1 MTGWTD
7 LDAELDA
14 WGKAGGKAPL
24 WWRDDDATRPTPALD
39 RLLALQAKHRAPLAL
54 AVIPARAEPALAERL
69 AGIAGVCA
77 FQHGWAHMNHAPPGR
92 SKAELGPERPTAY
105 VLGELA
111 RGAIALDRVFGERGW
126 RRALVPP
133 HNRIT
138 PDLRAALPAAGWRGL
153 SAGLGPRGAP
163 VPGLAE
169 VNAHVDIMDWSTR
182 GFGGEGPALATL
194 VVALAARRTGAADAA
209 EPVGLLTHHL
219 AHDEPA
225 WAFTG
230 ALLARL
236 AAHPSVAFADG
247 AELLA

>member
-1 MTGWTD
+1 M
-7 LDAELDA
+7 
-14 WGKAGGKAPL
+14 
-24 WWRDDDATRPTPALD
+24 
-39 RLLALQAKHRAPLAL
+39 
-54 AVIPARAEPALAERL
+54 IPARAEASLAERL
-69 AGIAGVCA
+69 AGIAGIAV
-77 FQHGWAHMNHAPPGR
+77 FQHGWAHMNHAPPGA
-92 SKAELGPERPTAY
+92 SKAELGPERATSF

-111 RGAIALDRVFGERGW
+111 RGAIALDHVFGERGW

-133 HNRIT
+133 HNRIA
-138 PDLRAALPAAGWRGL
+138 PALRAALPTCGWRGL

-182 GFGGEGPALATL
+182 GFGGEDAALGAL
-194 VVALAARRTGAADAA
+194 VAALAARRAGAADPG

-225 WAFTG
+225 WAFVD

-236 AAHPSVAFADG
+236 AAHRSVAFADG